1 MLRSRF
7 DPLGLIIPNVSRIG
21 RHFGSD
27 VGFDV
32 RLNSL
37 VIGRSLCFF
46 ACKFFVCHIIKD
58 SSGFAV
64 LLSANAMP
72 ELADLR
78 PDFAEFGDN
87 RYH

>member
-1 MLRSRF
+1 VLLRVQVF
-7 DPLGLIIPNVSRIG
+7 
-21 RHFGSD
+21 
-27 VGFDV
+27 
-32 RLNSL
+32 RLSY
-37 VIGRSLCFF
+37 F
-46 ACKFFVCHIIKD
+46 KD